1 MASIGLYNYGA
12 RFYSNSLARFLSAD
26 TIVPSPGNPQSLNRY
41 AYVSNNPLKYTD
53 PTGHFK
59 QCDGYGNCYDD
70 GYSVSNP
77 GFTSYDADERRMKL
91 VAYNNNLWWWVKA
104 GWITDLEAFAEL
116 TGYAASMI
124 PKDISG
130 DRAGIFVQDVGS
142 VLTEQLGDYYYNQ
155 TRKLGQSG
163 FDPNF
168 QDPGAGGNQPHHF
181 WFYVMAGYQS
191 RSVAWLGNFSHETW
205 LTQDTLRSIASAF
218 SGPRINLVGRS
229 YQDYALGEEGIM
241 LGAALKRREIE
252 IGQVSSYI
260 QTNLKPGG
268 AAGPRWN
275 GTILA
280 QYNKQIYSFCLD
292 VAKIFL
298 P

>member
-1 MASIGLYNYGA
+1 V
-12 RFYSNSLARFLSAD
+12 D
-26 TIVPSPGNPQSLNRY
+26 
-41 AYVSNNPLKYTD
+41 NNPLRYTD

-59 QCDGYGNCYDD
+59 QCDGFGNCYDD

-77 GFTSYDADERRMKL
+77 GFTSDDAHERRMKL
-91 VAYNNNLWWWVKA
+91 VAYNNSLWWWVK
-104 GWITDLEAFAEL
+104 GGFITDQGALSEL

-124 PKDISG
+124 PKDIAG
-130 DRAGIFVQDVGS
+130 DHAEMFVQDVGS
-142 VLTEQLGDYYYNQ
+142 VLTDQLGDYYYNQ
-155 TRKLGQSG
+155 AYPLGQSG

-181 WFYVMAGYQS
+181 WFYVMMGYQS
-191 RSVAWLGNFSHETW
+191 RSVAWLGNLSHETW
-205 LTQDTLRSIASAF
+205 LTQDTLKSIQTAF
-218 SGPRINLVGRS
+218 VGPRKKLKGRS
-229 YQDYALGEEGIM
+229 YQDYALGEEGVM
-241 LGAALKRREIE
+241 LGAALKNREVE
-252 IGQVSSYI
+252 IGQVGTYI

-268 AAGPRWN
+268 AAVPHWN

-292 VAKIFL
+292 LAKTFL